1 MSEIDTG
8 NTMWLVCTH
17 HPDRTQ
23 ALCLGRR
30 STRGYESRANDKALH
45 NFYRMHE
52 SCGGGFDHFTI
63 AFDREKDHDL
73 PKPAPLADAVHAV
86 LRDPPGAANDG

>member
-1 MSEIDTG
+1 MTG
-8 NTMWLVCTH
+8 NTMWLVCIH

-23 ALCLGRR
+23 SLQLGRR
-30 STRGYESRANDKALH
+30 VMRGYSRAPHAHDIER
-45 NFYRMHE
+45 FFREHE
-52 SCGGGFDHFTI
+52 GCGGGYDHFTI
-63 AFDREKDHDL
+63 AFDLGKDHDL